1 MSEIIRSMGT
11 RNTNGTPMV
20 PIYTQQTVANPQTP
34 GVIAI
39 PNAAAPAVIAIRRR
53 QKSVDKVSYAKK
65 QGETYVLINQSGITG
80 QLNEINTGRKS
91 YVSLAPRRSAS
102 KSQVLVSRKLGW
114 VQSKQKEAIS
124 KGGKVKQ
131 IQVIN
136 DQRNDVSIVNR
147 CK

>member
-1 MSEIIRSMGT
+1 MGT

-34 GVIAI
+34 GVITV

-53 QKSVDKVSYAKK
+53 QKSVDKVELYAKK

-91 YVSLAPRRSAS
+91 YVSLAPRSSARRAG
-102 KSQVLVSRKLGW
+102 VGILENLDGFRA
-114 VQSKQKEAIS
+114 KQKEAIS

-147 CK
+147 ECK